1 MSGPE
6 LFVVCPSC
14 GSEVSPYVTECPYCG
29 TRVRKRAPKLDRG
42 APIPP
47 KKPRLPPLRPGEIPG
62 IGARP
67 LGKPYATILIVAL
80 SLLGLLIVDLVIEP
94 LWTPGQYGALVYSP
108 FLYDNAW
115 YQLAVVLPIGV
126 FGWLLEARHGPVLVV
141 GLFLLFGAGGS
152 ALALAVGESGGVF
165 GAPGVALAM
174 IAVWAV
180 PDLLRARRGQPYD
193 GDLLGAAVMAV
204 AVALMP
210 LVVSYASIVASW
222 AGLLGGLGIGLLLS
236 RSAVAR

>member
-6 LFVVCPSC
+6 LFVVCRSC

-67 LGKPYATILIVAL
+67 LGRPYATILLVAL
-80 SLLGLLIVDLVIEP
+80 SLLGLLIVELVIDP
-94 LWTPGQYGALVYSP
+94 LWDAGKYGQLVYTP
-108 FLYDNAW
+108 FLYPNAW
-115 YQLAVVLPIGV
+115 YQLAVVVPLGL
-126 FGWLLEARHGPVLVV
+126 FGWLLEARHGPVLV
-141 GLFLLFGAGGS
+141 LALYLAFGVGGS
-152 ALALAVGESGGVF
+152 ALALVAGEEFVF
-165 GAPGVALAM
+165 GAPGAAIAM

-180 PDLLRARRGQPYD
+180 PDLQRARRGDPYD
-193 GDLLGAAVMAV
+193 GDILGAAVMAV
-204 AVALMP
+204 VIAFMP
-210 LVVSYASIVASW
+210 LVVTGASIIAIW
-222 AGLLGGLGIGLLLS
+222 AGVLGGTAVGLVLS
-236 RSAVAR
+236 RTAAAR